1 MQLITLSETRQ
12 WIKTSDNPFAK
23 FLFSTIKR
31 FINFDLPIP
40 KLVLKSLYLIYKAL
54 NSFYAAIT
62 RIFFYT
68 PIFKG
73 RLTSVGKNLNL
84 YGGVP
89 YISGPVQIH
98 IGSDCRISGAT
109 TISGRAASILE
120 PVMMVGNNVDIGWMT
135 TIAAG
140 SRIEIGNNVRIAGR
154 AFLAGYPGHPI
165 APKSRAMGLPDDDSQ
180 IGDIILE
187 DDVWLATGV
196 SVMAGVHIGHGTIV
210 AAGSV
215 VTHDLPSM
223 VIAGGSP
230 AKIIRSLSPKNNPYG
245 DTL

>member
-1 MQLITLSETRQ
+1 MQILTLSETRK
-12 WIKTSDNPFAK
+12 WIKTSDHPFAK
-23 FLFSTIKR
+23 FLFSTIKQLLT
-31 FINFDLPIP
+31 FDLPIP
-40 KLVLKSLYLIYKAL
+40 KFILKILYLLYKFV
-54 NSFYAAIT
+54 NSAYSNLA
-62 RIFFYT
+62 RIFVYT

-73 RLTSVGKNLNL
+73 RVSSIGSALHL

-89 YISGPVQIH
+89 YISGPSQIH
-98 IGSDCRISGAT
+98 IGSNCRISGAS
-109 TISGRAASILE
+109 TISGRSVSNPE
-120 PVMMVGNNVDIGWMT
+120 PVVMIGNNVDIGWMT
-135 TIAAG
+135 TIAVG

-165 APKSRAMGLPDDDSQ
+165 EPKARAIGLPDNDSQ
-180 IGDIILE
+180 IGDIILD

-223 VIAGGSP
+223 VLAGGCP
-230 AKIIRSLSPKNNPYG
+230 AKIIRSISPKEDLYG
-245 DTL
+245 DNL

>member
-1 MQLITLSETRQ
+1 MQIITLSETRQ
-12 WIKTSDNPFAK
+12 WIKTSDHPFAK
-23 FLFSTIKR
+23 FLFSTIKQLVT
-31 FINFDLPIP
+31 FDLPIP
-40 KLVLKSLYLIYKAL
+40 KFILKSFYLLYKAI
-54 NSFYAAIT
+54 NSVLSNLT
-62 RIFFYT
+62 RIFIYT

-73 RLTSVGKNLNL
+73 SISSIGSGLNL
-84 YGGVP
+84 YGGIP

-98 IGSDCRISGAT
+98 IGTNCRISGVT
-109 TISGRAASILE
+109 TISGRTASSSE

-135 TIAAG
+135 TIAVG
-140 SRIEIGNNVRIAGR
+140 SRVEIGNNVRIAGR

-165 APKSRAMGLPDDDSQ
+165 DPKRRAMGLPDNDSQ
-180 IGDIILE
+180 IGDVILD

-223 VIAGGSP
+223 VVAGGCP
-230 AKIIRSLSPKNNPYG
+230 AKVIRSISPKQDLYG
-245 DTL
+245 DDL

>member
-1 MQLITLSETRQ
+1 MQLLTFSETRR
-12 WIKTSDNPFAK
+12 WIKTSDNPLAK
-23 FLFSTIKR
+23 FIFSTIKKI
-31 FINFDLPIP
+31 INFDLPIP
-40 KLVLKSLYLIYKAL
+40 KFILKALYLVYKTL

-73 RLTSVGKNLNL
+73 RLASVGNNLNL

-89 YISGPVQIH
+89 FISGPVQIH
-98 IGSDCRISGAT
+98 IGSNCRVSGAT
-109 TISGRAASILE
+109 TISGRTASMSE

-154 AFLAGYPGHPI
+154 AFLAGYPGHPL
-165 APKSRAMGLPDDDSQ
+165 APKPRAMGLPDDDSQ

-215 VTHDLPSM
+215 VTRDLPSM

-230 AKIIRSLSPKNNPYG
+230 AKIIRSLSPNENPYG

>member
-1 MQLITLSETRQ
+1 MQLITFSETRQ
-12 WIKTSDNPFAK
+12 WIKTSDHPFAK

-40 KLVLKSLYLIYKAL
+40 KFILKSFYLLYKTFNSIYS
-54 NSFYAAIT
+54 NIT
-62 RIFFYT
+62 RIFIYT

-73 RLTSVGKNLNL
+73 RISSVGSCLNL
-84 YGGVP
+84 YGSVP

-98 IGSDCRISGAT
+98 IGDSCRISGAT
-109 TISGRAASILE
+109 TISGRTVSSSD

-135 TIAAG
+135 TIAVG
-140 SRIEIGNNVRIAGR
+140 SRVEIGNNVRIAGR
-154 AFLAGYPGHPI
+154 AFLAGYPGHPV
-165 APKSRAMGLPDDDSQ
+165 APKARAMGLPDNDSQ
-180 IGDIILE
+180 VGDIILD

-223 VIAGGSP
+223 VIAAGCP
-230 AKIIRSLSPKNNPYG
+230 AKVIRSISPKQDIYG
-245 DTL
+245 DNL

>member
-1 MQLITLSETRQ
+1 MQLITFSETRQ
-12 WIKTSDNPFAK
+12 WIKTSNHPFAK

-31 FINFDLPIP
+31 LINFDLPIP
-40 KLVLKSLYLIYKAL
+40 KFILKSIYFLYQTFNTIYS
-54 NSFYAAIT
+54 NIVRVFIC
-62 RIFFYT
+62 T

-73 RLTSVGKNLNL
+73 RISSIGTSLNL

-98 IGSDCRISGAT
+98 IGNNCRVSGAT
-109 TISGRAASILE
+109 TISGRTASSSE
-120 PVMMVGNNVDIGWMT
+120 PIMMVGNNVDIGWMT
-135 TIAAG
+135 TIAVG
-140 SRIEIGNNVRIAGR
+140 SRVEIGNNVRIAGR
-154 AFLAGYPGHPI
+154 ALLAGYPGHPI
-165 APKSRAMGLPDDDSQ
+165 APKARAMGLPDNDSQ
-180 IGDIILE
+180 VGDIILE

-223 VIAGGSP
+223 VLAGGCP
-230 AKIIRSLSPKNNPYG
+230 AKIIRSISPKQDIYG
-245 DTL
+245 DNL